1 LYRYLCETYT
11 TKHQHNQSNHQKT
24 QFLEFISNMATSNV
38 DIERIIALINK
49 GDVEALKAEDYDQFQ
64 YQGFN
69 PIKIVQALY
78 KVKKDK
84 SINDSDFVHDVF
96 RMVAIGMIK
105 GSVNDHNITKMS
117 DEGKS
122 QLTSLIAEY
131 GIKKGGGRGE
141 SSSVITFP
149 RVMATFPDIAVR
161 MAKVIGAKEFSG
173 GPMLSTRLPYYLQV
187 QVFPAVIPR
196 HLDKDAKKMLLTASL
211 CYTIDQSTQISNLK
225 DPDLKA
231 LASTQSN
238 FTMVGHNSP
247 VPSSEVRMSVFNK
260 LSLSA
265 DYDKISSV
273 LQDYKSKIDNSFD
286 IMDKATF
293 VKCIT
298 EVK

>member
-1 LYRYLCETYT
+1 MTA
-11 TKHQHNQSNHQKT
+11 S
-24 QFLEFISNMATSNV
+24 SV
-38 DIERIIALINK
+38 DIERIISLINK
-49 GDVEALKAEDYDQFQ
+49 GDVEALKAEDFDQFQ

-78 KVKKDK
+78 RVKQEK
-84 SINDSDFVHDVF
+84 SVSDSDFVNAIF

-122 QLTSLIAEY
+122 QLTSMIAEY

-161 MAKVIGAKEFSG
+161 MAKIIGAKEFSG

-196 HLDKDAKKMLLTASL
+196 SFNKDAKRMLLTASL
-211 CYTIDQSTQISNLK
+211 CYTIDQSTQISNIK

-231 LASTQSN
+231 LASTQGN

-247 VPSSEVRMSVFNK
+247 VPSAEVRLSIFNK
-260 LSLSA
+260 LPLSA
-265 DYDKISSV
+265 DYNKIVSVLRDYKDKI
-273 LQDYKSKIDNSFD
+273 DPSFE
-286 IMDKATF
+286 IMDMSEF
-293 VKCIT
+293 VRHVT
-298 EVK
+298 ESK